1 MLLFWGILAA
11 VLSFALTW
19 WLKSYSLKRKITLA
33 PLRDRDQHRIPT
45 PRIGGAAIVASFLLV
60 MVLIAIVLP
69 VSATDFGFPFS
80 ILGISIDKR
89 LLGILIATV
98 FLSVV
103 MLFDDLKGV
112 PAYLKLA
119 SQIISAVILIGA
131 GIGIIYLNNPFGLVI
146 ALDTVK
152 IPFMIGASIYH
163 FFLWADLLFILWV
176 VIMTNATN
184 FIDGLDGLAG
194 SISLIAAVILI
205 FLSLKVNQPA
215 TALMAA
221 VFAGA
226 IAGFLPL
233 NLPRAK
239 IFLGDTGSMFLGLML
254 AVLTVISGGKLATVL
269 LVFGLVI
276 LDAIYVILKRIFRG
290 KNPLTNPDQSHL
302 HHRFLRAGFSPAS
315 TLIIISVI
323 SLLFGL
329 AGLVSG
335 GQIKIYLI
343 GVLTIL
349 SLLLFIALDLT
360 ARNNKSK
367 APSSK

>member
-11 VLSFALTW
+11 VLSFSLTW
-19 WLKSYSLKRKITLA
+19 WLRRYSLKNKVALA
-33 PLRDRDQHRIPT
+33 PIRDRDQHRTPI
-45 PRIGGAAIVASFLLV
+45 PRIGGVAIVASFLLV
-60 MVLIAIVLP
+60 MIIIAAVLP
-69 VSATDFGFPFS
+69 ANATDFGFPFS
-80 ILGISIDKR
+80 IFGISVDKR

-98 FLSVV
+98 FLSAV
-103 MLFDDLKGV
+103 MLFDDLEGV

-131 GIGIIYLNNPFGLVI
+131 GVGIIYLNNPFGLAI

-152 IPFMIGASIYH
+152 IPFAIGASVYH
-163 FFLWADLLFILWV
+163 FVLFADLLFVLWV
-176 VIMTNATN
+176 VLMTNATN
-184 FIDGLDGLAG
+184 FIDGLDGLAS

-205 FLSLKVNQPA
+205 FLSLKVDQPA

-254 AVLTVISGGKLATVL
+254 AVLTIISGGKLATVL

-276 LDAIYVILKRIFRG
+276 LDAIYVILKRLVRG

-302 HHRFLRAGFSPAS
+302 HHRFLRAGFSPTS
-315 TLIIISVI
+315 TLIVISVI

-329 AGLVSG
+329 AGLVTG
-335 GQIKIYLI
+335 GQTKIYLI
-343 GVLTIL
+343 GILAVLSI
-349 SLLLFIALDLT
+349 LLFIILDLR
-360 ARNNKSK
+360 AKQK
-367 APSSK
+367 KIA

>member
-1 MLLFWGILAA
+1 MIYLWGVAA
-11 VLSFALTW
+11 AIISFALTW
-19 WLKSYSLKRKITLA
+19 LTRDFCLKHKVAIT
-33 PLRDRDQHRIPT
+33 PLRDRDRHQTPI
-45 PRIGGAAIVASFLLV
+45 PRIGGVAIVASFLLV
-60 MVLIAIVLP
+60 MIIIAVVLP
-69 VSATDFGFPFS
+69 ASATDFGFPFS

-98 FLSVV
+98 FLSAV

-119 SQIISAVILIGA
+119 SQVICAVILIGA
-131 GIGIIYLNNPFGLVI
+131 GVGIVYLNNPFGLAI
-146 ALDTVK
+146 ALDSIK
-152 IPFMIGASIYH
+152 FPFIIGASIYH
-163 FFLWADLLFILWV
+163 FVLWADLFFILWV
-176 VIMTNATN
+176 VVMTNATN

-215 TALMAA
+215 TALMTA

-276 LDAIYVILKRIFRG
+276 LDAIYVILKRLIRG

-302 HHRFLRAGFSPAS
+302 HHRFLRAGFSPTS
-315 TLIIISVI
+315 TLIVISVI

-329 AGLVSG
+329 AGIVTG
-335 GQIKIYLI
+335 GQLKIYLI

-349 SLLLFIALDLT
+349 SLLLFIALDLKAKRKET
-360 ARNNKSK
+360 A
-367 APSSK
+367 

>member
-1 MLLFWGILAA
+1 MILFWGIFAA
-11 VLSFALTW
+11 ILSFTLTW
-19 WLKSYSLKRKITLA
+19 WLRRYSLRKKVALA
-33 PLRDRDQHRIPT
+33 PIRDRDQHRTLT
-45 PRIGGAAIVASFLLV
+45 PRLGGVAIVASFLLV
-60 MVLIAIVLP
+60 IIIIAAVLP
-69 VSATDFGFPFS
+69 SSASDFGFPFS
-80 ILGISIDKR
+80 IFGISIDKR

-98 FLSVV
+98 FLSVI

-119 SQIISAVILIGA
+119 SQIISAIILIAA
-131 GIGIIYLNNPFGLVI
+131 GVGIIYLNNPFGLAI
-146 ALDTVK
+146 GLDSVK
-152 IPFMIGASIYH
+152 IPFAIGMSVYH
-163 FFLWADLLFILWV
+163 FVLWADLLFILWV
-176 VIMTNATN
+176 VVMTNATN
-184 FIDGLDGLAG
+184 FIDGLDGLAS
-194 SISLIAAVILI
+194 SISLVTAVILI

-215 TALMAA
+215 TALVAA

-226 IAGFLPL
+226 IGGFLPF

-276 LDAIYVILKRIFRG
+276 LDAIYVILKRLFSG

-302 HHRFLRAGFSPAS
+302 HHRFLRAGFSPTS
-315 TLIIISVI
+315 TLIVISVI

-329 AGLVSG
+329 AGLVSA

-343 GVLTIL
+343 GVLAVL
-349 SLLLFIALDLT
+349 SILLFVALDLT
-360 ARNNKSK
+360 ARKNKSK
-367 APSSK
+367 APISK